1 MVSAYAIPRYLL
13 EVYKTDEENF
23 EPYIPNTGNQDS
35 EDKSKESE
43 DKKNEEEETEEVEEN
58 EEGFSLHQGE
68 IQEIYYY
75 RNLHTLSWDH
85 DYEDMSNNGSCEIP
99 YHETDLTQCYLGV
112 RLLLRADWE
121 EYNEKRILKE
131 LPPAIEGFITEERF
145 SNGLTSLTLS
155 GRDKSLEEEY
165 QFEFTQMK
173 RSEIITEMIKTAN
186 LVPDVD
192 VTGLQDDVIDYS
204 NVSSSGD
211 DEEDI
216 DSSGVSGDVAKAAKE
231 ACKGKK
237 GAKAK
242 ANAITAYI
250 CDHVKYPSPNYS
262 DHHKCPDEVLK
273 SGYSNCCDRARL
285 GYEMA
290 KVVNLKARGVHG
302 PNHVWVQYYVDGSW
316 QDSDPGYARRSLGQ
330 VYQNMHMDRLWEFP
344 SC

>member
-58 EEGFSLHQGE
+58 EEGFSLHQGK

-121 EYNEKRILKE
+121 ESNEKRILKE

-250 CDHVKYPSPNYS
+250 CDHVQYPSPNYS
-262 DHHKCPDEVLK
+262 DHHKCPAEVLK

-302 PNHVWVQYYVDGSW
+302 PNHVWVQYYVEGSW

-330 VYQNMHMDRLWEFP
+330 VYQNMSMDRLWEFP